1 MYAGRCGG
9 WLQADVFYNEG
20 MNVGADSG
28 VACPVLGQVQEAA
41 PFSAILALP
50 ALQLNRSL

>member
-1 MYAGRCGG
+1 M
-9 WLQADVFYNEG
+9 FYNEC

-41 PFSAILALP
+41 PVSAIP
-50 ALQLNRSL
+50 ALQLNHSL

>member
-1 MYAGRCGG
+1 M
-9 WLQADVFYNEG
+9 FYNEC

-41 PFSAILALP
+41 PFSAIP
-50 ALQLNRSL
+50 ALQLNHSL